1 MKNKRKLGLRGIWG
15 KWKEKKM
22 QRKRKKSIS
31 TITEDFLKN
40 DHIYTWISS
49 DIFFKATRK
58 GGVYLLFQYNHIPA
72 KSKKKWIVV
81 CSYWDVPCVISPR
94 GLAGWSFWTNN
105 KNWDEFKM
113 IAYLLIIIHFKS
125 HTFEWSGF

>member
-1 MKNKRKLGLRGIWG
+1 MKR
-15 KWKEKKM
+15 KKM

-72 KSKKKWIVV
+72 KSKKNELLCAHIGMF
-81 CSYWDVPCVISPR
+81 PA
-94 GLAGWSFWTNN
+94 L
-105 KNWDEFKM
+105 
-113 IAYLLIIIHFKS
+113 YLLGVLRGDLSEQIIKIGMNLK
-125 HTFEWSGF
+125 